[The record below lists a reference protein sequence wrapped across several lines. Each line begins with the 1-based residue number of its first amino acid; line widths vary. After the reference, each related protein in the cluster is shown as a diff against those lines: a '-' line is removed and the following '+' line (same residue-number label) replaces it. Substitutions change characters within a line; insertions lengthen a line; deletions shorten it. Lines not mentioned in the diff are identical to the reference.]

1 MNSKKLGI
9 LGENLAIDYLKE
21 KGYKILDRNY
31 FKKIS
36 AVQKGEIDV
45 VAEKEGII
53 SFIEVKT
60 SSFFL
65 EGAGFF
71 PEQRVDFQKQK
82 QLIKLAKSWLLERR
96 RSLDCRWQIDI
107 ISVRIDQSSKK
118 TKIRHLKNVVN
129 F

>member
-60 SSFFL
+60 SSFFP

-82 QLIKLAKSWLLERR
+82 QLIKLAKAWLLERR
-96 RSLDCRWQIDI
+96 KSLDCRWQIDVV
-107 ISVRIDQSSKK
+107 SVKIDQSSKK

>member
-36 AVQKGEIDV
+36 AVQKGEIDI
-45 VAEKEGII
+45 VAEKKEII

-60 SSFFL
+60 SSFFS
-65 EGAGFF
+65 EGADFF

-82 QLIKLAKSWLLERR
+82 QLIKLAKAWLLERR
-96 RSLDCRWQIDI
+96 RSLDCRWQIDVV
-107 ISVRIDQSSKK
+107 SVKIDQSSKK